1 VGATKFNWR
10 ILSTLS
16 NIAAV
21 VLGVV
26 WILDWYHW
34 SGLEESVMDNPA
46 ARSVWLREQHLY
58 TRIGLVAA
66 AFMIG
71 SKIAYWVIEY
81 LHDRRMTTN
90 KGG

>member
-1 VGATKFNWR
+1 
-10 ILSTLS
+10 
-16 NIAAV
+16 
-21 VLGVV
+21 
-26 WILDWYHW
+26 
-34 SGLEESVMDNPA
+34 MDNPA